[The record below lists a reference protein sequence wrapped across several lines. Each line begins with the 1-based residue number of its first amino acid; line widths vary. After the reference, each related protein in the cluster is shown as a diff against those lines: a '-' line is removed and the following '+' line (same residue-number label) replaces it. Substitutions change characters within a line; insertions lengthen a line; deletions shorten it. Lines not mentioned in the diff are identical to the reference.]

1 MKFLIAVFS
10 VLLMNSSVMAN
21 EVTKELQRIL
31 DCGDDLALERGKI
44 YDIDATLIMRIE
56 GQQVY
61 TRNTTSIRDYATLR
75 IVDPEMVTI
84 FNAEGIS
91 RITIKN
97 VRFDGNRQNMKQ
109 IGGIVP
115 SQPFI
120 SMGKKGGDDQTIKN
134 CIITNARCSG
144 GWAAIHVHEHAF
156 RTNIQNNIIFGA
168 GVDVLG
174 NGRSDFE
181 KPFAW
186 GDGISVAARNSM
198 VKNNLIIDATDEGI
212 MVQGAAGTKVI
223 DNVIVALSREV
234 LGGIALI
241 DPADYCLLDS
251 VQNTYDYRGVE
262 VKNNLVDALGARVH
276 IGFPC
281 GLDVWNLNGGNKILV
296 GAKVIQNKMTGKV
309 GGYGF
314 AVSGVKDFKIKKNKV
329 DAVFEE
335 IGDGLPNNPPDEA
348 SAFIFDASKTID
360 SKLQSEFEQSKKH
373 MIHLMRNYRKPTN
386 NKGYRILN
394 KYGAIEVRAIIYA
407 AYIEIL
413 ERIPNE
419 KEVEKWTKSLNVSK
433 NNADEIRSFLM
444 MTDEFIKNNK
454 GVLTGRLQEYRAQLF
469 NQKLIEAFD
478 SLNSPT
484 WPSSHELHKELFSR
498 YKFN

>member
-1 MKFLIAVFS
+1 MKFFLTVFFIF
-10 VLLMNSSVMAN
+10 LMISSVMAN

-31 DCGDDLALERGKI
+31 DLGDDLVLERGEI
-44 YDIDATLIMRIE
+44 YDIDATLILRIE

-61 TRNTTSIRDYATLR
+61 TRNAVSIRDYATLR
-75 IVDPEMVTI
+75 VIDPEMVTI
-84 FNAEGIS
+84 LNAEGIA

-97 VRFDGNRQNMKQ
+97 VRFDGNRQHMKPTR
-109 IGGIVP
+109 GIIP

-120 SMGKKGGDDQTIKN
+120 SMGKNGGDDQTIKN

-144 GWAAIHVHEHAF
+144 GWAAIHVHEHAL

-186 GDGISVAARNSM
+186 GDGISVAARNSL

-212 MVQGAAGTKVI
+212 MVQGASGTKVL

-241 DPADYCLLDS
+241 APADYCLLDS
-251 VQNTYDYRGVE
+251 IENTYDYRGVE
-262 VKNNLVDALGARVH
+262 VKNNLVDALGSRVH

-281 GLDVWNLNGGNKILV
+281 GLDVWNLNRENKILV
-296 GAKVIQNKMTGKV
+296 GAEVIKNKMTGKV

-314 AVSGVKDFKIKKNKV
+314 AVSGVKDFKIIKNEV
-329 DAVFEE
+329 DANFEE
-335 IGDGLPNNPPDEA
+335 IGDGLPNNPPDDA

-360 SKLQSEFEQSKKH
+360 SKLQPEFKQCNKH
-373 MIHLMRNYRKPTN
+373 IIHIMRNFRKPKN
-386 NKGYRILN
+386 DKGYRILN
-394 KYGAIEVRAIIYA
+394 SYGTIEVRAIINA
-407 AYIEIL
+407 AYIEML
-413 ERIPNE
+413 NRIPNE
-419 KEVEKWTKSLNVSK
+419 KEVEKWTESLNISK
-433 NNADEIRSFLM
+433 NNADEIRSNLM
-444 MTDEFIKNNK
+444 LTEEFIKKNK
-454 GVLTGRLQEYRAQLF
+454 EVLTNQLQECRTQLF
-469 NQKLIEAFD
+469 NQKLLEVFD
-478 SLNSPT
+478 SLKSPT

-498 YKFN
+498 YN